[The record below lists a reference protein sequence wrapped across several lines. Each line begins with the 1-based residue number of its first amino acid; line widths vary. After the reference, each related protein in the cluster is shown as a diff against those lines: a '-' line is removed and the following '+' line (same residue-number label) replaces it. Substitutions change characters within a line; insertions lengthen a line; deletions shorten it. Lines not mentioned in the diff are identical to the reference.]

1 MNLTERQGWVFK
13 ENLHVHRRRHARRAL
28 DDPEVVHG
36 AACATALATGWCLC
50 MLHAAAPGGCGRI
63 FFYAIAFDHL
73 QVDAYMMCA
82 SSMQRQGSCVARPA
96 RTYAASLHARG
107 GDSGA
112 KDAAERR
119 NLRAGL

>member
-1 MNLTERQGWVFK
+1 MRLLQAVAVEF
-13 ENLHVHRRRHARRAL
+13 
-28 DDPEVVHG
+28 
-36 AACATALATGWCLC
+36 
-50 MLHAAAPGGCGRI
+50 I
-63 FFYAIAFDHL
+63 FYAIAFDHL